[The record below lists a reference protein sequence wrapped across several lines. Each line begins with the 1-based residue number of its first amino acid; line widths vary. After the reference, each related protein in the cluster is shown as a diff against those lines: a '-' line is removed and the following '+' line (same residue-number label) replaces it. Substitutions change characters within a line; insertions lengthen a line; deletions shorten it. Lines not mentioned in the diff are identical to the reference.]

1 MNDPGKAE
9 GWDEKSFTEKLW
21 TFDEQTLIQRFIAT
35 TPNRDSGDAHTAITI
50 LQAKATIASRE
61 AADAAK
67 EAARQS
73 ERVANSTKWLAWA
86 TATMALATVA
96 LVVLTALKS

>member
-1 MNDPGKAE
+1 MSEDKEREPFTNVL
-9 GWDEKSFTEKLW
+9 WNMDEK
-21 TFDEQTLIQRFIAT
+21 TLIERFIAHRQQ
-35 TPNRDSGDAHTAITI
+35 RDSGDAHTALTI

-61 AADAAK
+61 SADAAK

-86 TATMALATVA
+86 TGAMALATVA
-96 LVVLTALKS
+96 LVVLTACQK